1 MVPKCP
7 KCFFSLAATTSL
19 AGQKIGARFYE
30 QIKFPMDSRFTP
42 NLFLVKWD
50 DLPHQI
56 DCFFVSGFKL
66 IRCLFLGLRICL
78 SAVKL
83 TDVLDCRVP
92 SYLAARSLGSV
103 V

>member
-1 MVPKCP
+1 
-7 KCFFSLAATTSL
+7 
-19 AGQKIGARFYE
+19 
-30 QIKFPMDSRFTP
+30 MDSRFTP

-66 IRCLFLGLRICL
+66 IRWLFLGLRICL

-83 TDVLDCRVP
+83 PDVLDCRVP
-92 SYLAARSLGSV
+92 SYLAARSLGSIV
-103 V
+103 